1 MPEPRA
7 KGLRALLV
15 RPRYAT
21 PVDLVGRRAI
31 VTGAAPGSLGYATA
45 RTLASWGARVL
56 VSTRGDAAAL
66 AARLA
71 AELRADGRPADVHGL
86 PLDLAQAASVARFAD
101 DSQAALDG
109 RLDLLINNAG
119 IHLDLMS
126 TWKTAPL
133 SEDGH
138 ELHWRTNYLGT
149 MQLTL
154 ALLPALRRA
163 AAACGEARVVNVVS
177 MLHARGRNDG
187 LFAPLQPYNAWVA
200 YGVSKLALVH
210 ATAELQRRYGGDGL
224 GAYCLH
230 PGAVYTNIA
239 AKGLAGQR
247 TVEALRRTLAPVEAF
262 FLRTPDEGA
271 QTSLYCATQPDLAGG
286 GYFRDCRPA
295 RPSADARDAAVA
307 ARLWTQTLE
316 QLAALR

>member
-1 MPEPRA
+1 MSARRTT
-7 KGLRALLV
+7 GLRALLL

-21 PVDLVGRRAI
+21 PVDLNGRRAI

-71 AELRADGRPADVHGL
+71 AELRADGRPADVLGL
-86 PLDLAQAASVARFAD
+86 PLDLAQAASVAGFAD
-101 DSQAALDG
+101 QSLSALDG
-109 RLDLLINNAG
+109 RLDLLVNNAG

-154 ALLPALRRA
+154 ALLPALRRTA
-163 AAACGEARVVNVVS
+163 AAHGEARIVNVAS
-177 MLHARGRNDG
+177 MLHARGHNEG
-187 LFAPLQPYNAWVA
+187 LFAPLQPYNAWVG
-200 YGVSKLALVH
+200 YGVSKLALLH
-210 ATAELQRRYGGDGL
+210 ATAELQRRHGADGVH
-224 GAYCLH
+224 AYSLH

-247 TVEALRRTLAPVEAF
+247 GVEALRRTFAPVEAF

-271 QTSLYCATQPDLAGG
+271 QTTLYCATQPGLAGG

-295 RPSADARDAAVA
+295 QASADAGDAAVA
-307 ARLWTQTLE
+307 ARLWAQTLD
-316 QLAALR
+316 QLAALH